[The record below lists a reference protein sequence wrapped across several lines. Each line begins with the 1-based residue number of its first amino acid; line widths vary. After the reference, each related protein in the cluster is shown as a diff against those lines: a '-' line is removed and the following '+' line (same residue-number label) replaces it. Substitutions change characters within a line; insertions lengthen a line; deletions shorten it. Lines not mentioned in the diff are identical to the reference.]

1 MSLPIHTVPASKGLN
16 WVTQSLDVAG
26 RRPGLVLS
34 AMLLGLFLLVALVF
48 LAAIPGAVLV
58 AMDGTDHSIGLPFN
72 ASWVLMALPVLVM
85 IFAQPILFAGL
96 LHVLREVDAGR
107 PVGVNGI
114 LAGLNGGQARAL
126 ASIGLVQVV
135 ASALNVLFT
144 HVLGG
149 AGYLA
154 QYADFVA
161 SAMKGVMVAP
171 PVAEHEAL
179 LFVAG
184 LVLGFFAFTAQVYA
198 IAQVQFQH
206 REPLAA
212 VIASL
217 RASSINVLPLSVAG
231 LVLGVGLFVGIIV
244 LALVGALLVMIAS
257 FIAKALG
264 SLIALLLFLFAMAL
278 VFTLMFGGIY
288 LSWRDMFSDEQPPVN
303 APSKQVQAEM

>member
-1 MSLPIHTVPASKGLN
+1 MT
-16 WVTQSLDVAG
+16 
-26 RRPGLVLS
+26 
-34 AMLLGLFLLVALVF
+34 
-48 LAAIPGAVLV
+48 
-58 AMDGTDHSIGLPFN
+58 
-72 ASWVLMALPVLVM
+72 
-85 IFAQPILFAGL
+85 
-96 LHVLREVDAGR
+96 
-107 PVGVNGI
+107 
-114 LAGLNGGQARAL
+114 
-126 ASIGLVQVV
+126 
-135 ASALNVLFT
+135 
-144 HVLGG
+144 
-149 AGYLA
+149 
-154 QYADFVA
+154 

-184 LVLGFFAFTAQVYA
+184 LTLGFFAFTAQVYA
-198 IAQVQFQH
+198 TAQVQFQR

-288 LSWRDMFSDEQPPVN
+288 LSWRDMFSDEKRSEEHTSELQSLMRISYAVFCL
-303 APSKQVQAEM
+303 